1 MATKK
6 TKASTGKATPAKR
19 TRAKKEEATIPVE
32 QLQEAIQETQAGVE
46 GGPTTTPPSEPQ
58 EGQIQ
63 VNVDFLRTTRVHI
76 AMPCYGG
83 MLTEST
89 FMSFIKWA
97 NTARQL
103 NIDWTL
109 ETMVNESL
117 ISRARNTLTA
127 KFLNMPDATH
137 LFFVDADIGW
147 EPWHLL
153 VLLNRDVDVIGGL
166 YPMKTMPIKWV
177 VNGFE
182 GAEEGPD
189 GLQEVSKAGTGFLLM
204 KKHVFEKMNSH
215 PAVKQYKNDIGLDPV
230 YDQFLKTYFDTAV
243 RQNRYY
249 SEDWTFCE
257 NWRDIGGKIW
267 VDKRVLLRHSGSY
280 VFCMENQQFLMD
292 NIGPLYMQQQQQ
304 QQAAQQAAQLQPDA
318 DGNITIDTGE
328 ASVDVAPEVVTDVQ
342 PPLVDDAQFSNP
354 GAP

>member
-6 TKASTGKATPAKR
+6 TKATQEEKTVPVEKVQEIAQQAAENPPTETPA
-19 TRAKKEEATIPVE
+19 AAAP
-32 QLQEAIQETQAGVE
+32 
-46 GGPTTTPPSEPQ
+46 
-58 EGQIQ
+58 GQVQ
-63 VNVDFLRTTRVHI
+63 VNVDFLRTTKVHI

-103 NIDWTL
+103 GIDWTL

-127 KFLNMPDATH
+127 KFLDMPDATH

-204 KKHVFEKMNSH
+204 KKHVFEKMKTH
-215 PAVKQYKNDIGLDPV
+215 PAVKQYKNDIGLDPK
-230 YDQFLKTYFDTAV
+230 YDQHLKTYFDTAV

-257 NWRDIGGKIW
+257 NWRDMGGRIW
-267 VDKRVLLRHSGSY
+267 MDKRVLLRHSGSY
-280 VFCMENQQFLMD
+280 VFCMENQQHLM
-292 NIGPLYMQQQQQ
+292 NTIGPMYAEE
-304 QQAAQQAAQLQPDA
+304 QAKKAAEQAVPDA
-318 DGNITIDTGE
+318 DGN
-328 ASVDVAPEVVTDVQ
+328 VTLQ
-342 PPLVDDAQFSNP
+342 TT
-354 GAP
+354 

>member
-1 MATKK
+1 MLFR
-6 TKASTGKATPAKR
+6 S
-19 TRAKKEEATIPVE
+19 VE
-32 QLQEAIQETQAGVE
+32 QVQEIIEEQKNSAEKPAEQATDQPAE
-46 GGPTTTPPSEPQ
+46 Q
-58 EGQIQ
+58 NAQQQGQVQ
-63 VNVDFLRTTRVHI
+63 VNVDFLRTTKVHI

-127 KFLNMPDATH
+127 KFLDMPEATH

-153 VLLNRDVDVIGGL
+153 VLLNRNVDVIGGL

-182 GAEEGPD
+182 GAEEGP
-189 GLQEVSKAGTGFLLM
+189 
-204 KKHVFEKMNSH
+204 
-215 PAVKQYKNDIGLDPV
+215 
-230 YDQFLKTYFDTAV
+230 
-243 RQNRYY
+243 
-249 SEDWTFCE
+249 
-257 NWRDIGGKIW
+257 
-267 VDKRVLLRHSGSY
+267 
-280 VFCMENQQFLMD
+280 
-292 NIGPLYMQQQQQ
+292 GPHG
-304 QQAAQQAAQLQPDA
+304 PW
-318 DGNITIDTGE
+318 G
-328 ASVDVAPEVVTDVQ
+328 
-342 PPLVDDAQFSNP
+342 
-354 GAP
+354 

>member
-1 MATKK
+1 MATRKSKK
-6 TKASTGKATPAKR
+6 S
-19 TRAKKEEATIPVE
+19 EEKTVPVE
-32 QLQEAIQETQAGVE
+32 QVQAVAQQAQAAAPTNQTQDT
-46 GGPTTTPPSEPQ
+46 GGGGN
-58 EGQIQ
+58 GQVQ

-103 NIDWTL
+103 GIDWTL

-127 KFLNMPDATH
+127 KFLDMKDATH

-153 VLLNRDVDVIGGL
+153 VLLNRDKDVIGGL

-204 KKHVFEKMNSH
+204 KKHVFEKMNAH
-215 PAVKQYKNDIGLDPV
+215 PAVKQYKNDIGLDPK
-230 YDQFLKTYFDTAV
+230 YDQHLKTYFDTAV

-257 NWRDIGGKIW
+257 NWRDLGGRIW

-280 VFCMENQQFLMD
+280 VFCMENQEHLLKT
-292 NIGPLYMQQQQQ
+292 IGPMYAEAEKQK
-304 QQAAQQAAQLQPDA
+304 AQLEAQKVTP
-318 DGNITIDTGE
+318 DGNGNIVIKT
-328 ASVDVAPEVVTDVQ
+328 
-342 PPLVDDAQFSNP
+342 
-354 GAP
+354 

>member
-1 MATKK
+1 M
-6 TKASTGKATPAKR
+6 
-19 TRAKKEEATIPVE
+19 AKKNKAEEATVPVE
-32 QLQEAIQETQAGVE
+32 KVQELVENNPAQGQEQA
-46 GGPTTTPPSEPQ
+46 PPAPAQ
-58 EGQIQ
+58 NQVQ
-63 VNVDFLRTTRVHI
+63 VNVDFLKTTRVHI

-103 NIDWTL
+103 GIDWTL

-127 KFLNMPDATH
+127 KFLDMPDATH

-204 KKHVFEKMNSH
+204 KKHVFEKMNAH
-215 PAVKQYKNDIGLDPV
+215 PAVKQYKNDIGLDPK
-230 YDQFLKTYFDTAV
+230 YDKYLKTYFDTAV

-257 NWRDIGGKIW
+257 NWRDLGGRIW

-280 VFCMENQQFLMD
+280 VFCMENQQYLHD
-292 NIGPLYMQQQQQ
+292 NIGPMYVDSKKQQGFTFK
-304 QQAAQQAAQLQPDA
+304 DK
-318 DGNITIDTGE
+318 DGN
-328 ASVDVAPEVVTDVQ
+328 
-342 PPLVDDAQFSNP
+342 DAR
-354 GAP
+354 

>member
-6 TKASTGKATPAKR
+6 TKATQ
-19 TRAKKEEATIPVE
+19 EEKTVPVE
-32 QLQEAIQETQAGVE
+32 QVQEIAQQAAENPPTETPAA
-46 GGPTTTPPSEPQ
+46 PAP
-58 EGQIQ
+58 GQVQ
-63 VNVDFLRTTRVHI
+63 VNVDFLRTTKVHI

-103 NIDWTL
+103 GIDWTL

-127 KFLNMPDATH
+127 KFLDMPDATH

-204 KKHVFEKMNSH
+204 KKHVFEKMKTH
-215 PAVKQYKNDIGLDPV
+215 PAVKQYKNDIGLDPK
-230 YDQFLKTYFDTAV
+230 YDQHLKTYFDTAV

-257 NWRDIGGKIW
+257 NWRDMGGRIW
-267 VDKRVLLRHSGSY
+267 MDKRVLLRHSGSY
-280 VFCMENQQFLMD
+280 VFCMENQQHLM
-292 NIGPLYMQQQQQ
+292 NTIGPMYIEEQKQKAAAE
-304 QQAAQQAAQLQPDA
+304 QAVP
-318 DGNITIDTGE
+318 
-328 ASVDVAPEVVTDVQ
+328 DVAGNVTLQ
-342 PPLVDDAQFSNP
+342 TT
-354 GAP
+354 

>member
-6 TKASTGKATPAKR
+6 QKN
-19 TRAKKEEATIPVE
+19 EEKTVPVE
-32 QLQEAIQETQAGVE
+32 KVQEIVEANASANKEQA
-46 GGPTTTPPSEPQ
+46 PTAS
-58 EGQIQ
+58 GQSQVQ
-63 VNVDFLRTTRVHI
+63 VNVDYLRTTRVHI

-103 NIDWTL
+103 GIDWTL

-127 KFLNMPDATH
+127 KFLDMPDATH

-177 VNGFE
+177 VNGFD

-204 KKHVFEKMNSH
+204 KKHVFEKMKSH
-215 PAVKQYKNDIGLDPV
+215 PAVKQYKNDIGLDPK
-230 YDQFLKTYFDTAV
+230 YDQHLKTYFDTAV

-257 NWRDIGGKIW
+257 NWRDLGGRIW

-280 VFCMENQQFLMD
+280 VFCMENQQYLYD
-292 NIGPLYMQQQQQ
+292 NIGPMYHKDQE
-304 QQAAQQAAQLQPDA
+304 AKKAQE
-318 DGNITIDTGE
+318 GK
-328 ASVDVAPEVVTDVQ
+328 
-342 PPLVDDAQFSNP
+342 
-354 GAP
+354 

>member
-6 TKASTGKATPAKR
+6 TKAT
-19 TRAKKEEATIPVE
+19 EEKTVPVE
-32 QLQEAIQETQAGVE
+32 MVQEIAAQAVVE
-46 GGPTTTPPSEPQ
+46 QAQKAADAPAEQAPAA
-58 EGQIQ
+58 GQVQ
-63 VNVDFLRTTRVHI
+63 VNVDFLRTTKVHI

-127 KFLNMPDATH
+127 KFLDMPDATH

-204 KKHVFEKMNSH
+204 KKHVFDKLKSH
-215 PAVKQYKNDIGLDPV
+215 PAVKQYKNDIGLDPK
-230 YDQFLKTYFDTAV
+230 YDAHLKTYFDTAV

-257 NWRDIGGKIW
+257 NWRDMGGRIW
-267 VDKRVLLRHSGSY
+267 MDKRVLLRHSGSY
-280 VFCMENQQFLMD
+280 VFCMENQEHLLKTVGPMFLE
-292 NIGPLYMQQQQQ
+292 QQQS
-304 QQAAQQAAQLQPDA
+304 LGMKLIDK
-318 DGNITIDTGE
+318 DGNEIKSIK
-328 ASVDVAPEVVTDVQ
+328 AA
-342 PPLVDDAQFSNP
+342 
-354 GAP
+354 

>member
-6 TKASTGKATPAKR
+6 TIEKATTKPAKAA
-19 TRAKKEEATIPVE
+19 TKTTATKATKATKEPKTVPVE
-32 QLQEAIQETQAGVE
+32 KIQEIADQAAQAQ
-46 GGPTTTPPSEPQ
+46 TPAAPAP
-58 EGQIQ
+58 GQVQ
-63 VNVDFLRTTRVHI
+63 VNVDFLKTTKVHI

-103 NIDWTL
+103 GIDWTL

-127 KFLNMPDATH
+127 KFLDMPDATH

-182 GAEEGPD
+182 GAEEGSD

-204 KKHVFEKMNSH
+204 KKHVFEKLKSH
-215 PAVKQYKNDIGLDPV
+215 PAVKQYKNDIGLDPK
-230 YDQFLKTYFDTAV
+230 YDAHLKTYFDTAV

-257 NWRDIGGKIW
+257 NWRDIGGKVW
-267 VDKRVLLRHSGSY
+267 MDKRIMLRHSGSY
-280 VFCMENQQFLMD
+280 VFCMENQEHLMKTVGPMFLQE
-292 NIGPLYMQQQQQ
+292 QQEKFG
-304 QQAAQQAAQLQPDA
+304 LKLIDK
-318 DGNITIDTGE
+318 DGNEIKKI
-328 ASVDVAPEVVTDVQ
+328 SV
-342 PPLVDDAQFSNP
+342 
-354 GAP
+354 

>member
-6 TKASTGKATPAKR
+6 TKASAEKTV
-19 TRAKKEEATIPVE
+19 PVE
-32 QLQEAIQETQAGVE
+32 KVQEIAAQAAAEQAEKNDQAAQAGQV
-46 GGPTTTPPSEPQ
+46 
-58 EGQIQ
+58 Q
-63 VNVDFLRTTRVHI
+63 VNVDFLRTTKVHI

-127 KFLNMPDATH
+127 KFLDMPDATH

-204 KKHVFEKMNSH
+204 KKHVFEKLKSH
-215 PAVKQYKNDIGLDPV
+215 PAVKQYKNDIGLDPK
-230 YDQFLKTYFDTAV
+230 YDQHLKTYFDTAV

-257 NWRDIGGKIW
+257 NWRDMGGKIW
-267 VDKRVLLRHSGSY
+267 MDKRVLLRHSGSY
-280 VFCMENQQFLMD
+280 VFCMENQEHLMNTVGPMFLER
-292 NIGPLYMQQQQQ
+292 QQG
-304 QQAAQQAAQLQPDA
+304 L
-318 DGNITIDTGE
+318 GLK
-328 ASVDVAPEVVTDVQ
+328 
-342 PPLVDDAQFSNP
+342 LVDNNGNEIKSVKA
-354 GAP
+354 A